1 MWIDSNTYVGH
12 WPFRQVKDN
21 TCKALVER
29 MDEFGVEAS
38 LLTNINGIFYKN
50 TQTANQELYDEINS
64 KRKWKERLLPFAVI
78 NPVYSGWKADLEVST
93 SKLGMKGI
101 RIFPKYH
108 RYELENPNCIELV
121 KRARDLGLPIG
132 LTLRMVDS
140 RPSSWLDIS
149 NEWNLKDTLPIIKAV
164 PDAHFMILNI
174 ANSTQMAE
182 EDVSLFKKA
191 NIFMDTSG
199 RNIIDLGALMKTF
212 GKEKFGFGTHSP
224 ILDYRTG
231 ALRIAALRE
240 DEADNTT
247 RENLK
252 SGNIKRF
259 LKH

>member
-12 WPFRQVKDN
+12 WPFRQVKNN

-38 LLTNINGIFYKN
+38 QVTNINGIFYKN
-50 TQTANQELYDEINS
+50 TQAANQELYDEINTN
-64 KRKWKERLLPFAVI
+64 RKWKGRLLPFAVI
-78 NPVYSGWKADLEVST
+78 NPVYSGWKEDLEEST

-108 RYELENPNCIELV
+108 RYELDNINCIEMV
-121 KRARDLGLPIG
+121 KRARDLGLPVG

-140 RPSSWLDIS
+140 RPSSWLDIT
-149 NEWNLKDTLPIIKAV
+149 NEWALRDTLPIIKAV
-164 PDAHFMILNI
+164 PDAQFMILNI
-174 ANSTQMAE
+174 ANSTEMGD
-182 EDVSLFKKA
+182 EDLSLFKKA

-199 RNIIDLGALMKTF
+199 RNIINLKRLIKTF

-231 ALRIAALRE
+231 ALRIAALRK
-240 DEADNTT
+240 DEAEATT
-247 RENLK
+247 RDDLM

-259 LKH
+259 LRL